1 MAYAYLIG
9 GYSTVF
15 GKHIA
20 RSHKS
25 LVAEA
30 YEGALADAGL
40 ADGAAFDSAYFGNAT
55 MYVDGQPNVAGQIC
69 FTPLVKAGRF
79 PERVP
84 VYNVENACATSTTA
98 IATAAREIRA
108 GDAHLSIAIGV
119 EKLID
124 PIDGK
129 GRFQIFDGALDQ
141 LDPDEWIAYYT
152 KAGEQVGKPFET
164 GPGRSPFMDVY
175 AMQAAWHMKTYGTTQ
190 AQIAMAAAK
199 THCFGADNPR
209 AQYRFRMT
217 PDEVLADRPVTFP
230 FTRSMCAPMGDG
242 AAAVVL
248 CSQIFLDSC
257 PQPVRDRAIRIK
269 AMAFTSGKYR
279 QLDEPGL
286 TSVAAAKAYAQASIT
301 PDDIDL
307 VEVHD
312 ASSFSEIYQAE
323 MLNLCPIGKGGGFV
337 ADGHTQLGGKIP
349 MNTSG
354 GLISKG
360 HPIAASGASMI
371 VELMEQLRGEA
382 GVRQVANAR
391 LAMAENGG
399 GSIGFDEAVAAV
411 TILERL
417 AV

>member
-257 PQPVRDRAIRIK
+257 PQPVRDRAI
-269 AMAFTSGKYR
+269 
-279 QLDEPGL
+279 
-286 TSVAAAKAYAQASIT
+286 IT

>member
-15 GKHIA
+15 GKHTE
-20 RSHKS
+20 RSHKN

-30 YEGALADAGL
+30 YEGALRDAGL

-69 FTPLVKAGRF
+69 LSPLVKSGRF

-124 PIDGK
+124 PLDGK
-129 GRFQIFDGALDQ
+129 GRFQIFAGALDQ
-141 LDPDEWIAYYT
+141 LDPDEWISYYT
-152 KAGEQVGKPFET
+152 AAGEQAGKPFET
-164 GPGRSPFMDVY
+164 GPGRTPFMDVY

-217 PDEVLADRPVTFP
+217 TEEVLADRAVTFP

-242 AAAVVL
+242 AAATVL
-248 CSQIFLDSC
+248 CSQAFLDTC
-257 PQPVRDRAIRIK
+257 PPAIRVRAIRIK

-279 QLDEPGL
+279 RFDEPGL
-286 TSVAAAKAYAQASIT
+286 TSVAAARAYAQARIS
-301 PDDIDL
+301 PEDID
-307 VEVHD
+307 VIEVHD
-312 ASSFSEIYQAE
+312 ASSFSEIYQSE
-323 MLNLCPIGKGGGFV
+323 MLGLCAPGKGGAFIE
-337 ADGHTQLGGKIP
+337 DGHTQLGGKFP

-382 GVRQVANAR
+382 GPRQVKNAR

-417 AV
+417 